1 MINYQWSRHRGTHH
15 VIGLHQDSCIT
26 HSSLYSQMKNRY
38 ICSWSVHLKVAFR
51 LQSKTF
57 CTSKVWPKWH
67 ILYAYSLWRIVS
79 AWALQIYEAKKE
91 RDLQWMELW
100 LYAVHYSFQ
109 RLHLEINRINWPFIA
124 KLKIPTHWNC
134 EMNWLWFY
142 CFDLHLITR
151 DVFCCDGACCSFV
164 RRVGEGQRWLD
175 SKWVFCSHATM
186 EVKEKARCVLEI
198 SEADLGEEVQ

>member
-1 MINYQWSRHRGTHH
+1 MCLRTVINYQWSRHRGTHH

-26 HSSLYSQMKNRY
+26 HSSLNSHLRNRY

-57 CTSKVWPKWH
+57 CRSKVWPKWH
-67 ILYAYSLWRIVS
+67 ILNAYSLWRICLGLRTS
-79 AWALQIYEAKKE
+79 NLWGKKDNFNEWMQYTIHFNAFILKSTESTDHSLQ
-91 RDLQWMELW
+91 
-100 LYAVHYSFQ
+100 
-109 RLHLEINRINWPFIA
+109 NW
-124 KLKIPTHWNC
+124 KIPTHWNC

-151 DVFCCDGACCSFV
+151 GVFCCDGACCSFV

-175 SKWVFCSHATM
+175 YKWVFCSHATM

-198 SEADLGEEVQ
+198 LEADLGEEVQ